1 MARTAPTT
9 PRVMHQP
16 SASARSAKL
25 RAIRVANHPAAHTTS
40 SNLILLDNVLRRSS
54 ASASW
59 VIRQTSHEGRS
70 AHVVCH
76 ALPASIPRP
85 VRSYESVYAF
95 YTDESSATEQRASP
109 KQLPRNVEGAADDP
123 RLHNP
128 LQRMERLGT
137 GWMGVILELDGVVV
151 EDTSQVEAR
160 AWLQLAAEEGKP
172 APLQFALKRALGMKA
187 EQVRRGVGLI
197 STCIGVCTWW

>member
-1 MARTAPTT
+1 MARTATT
-9 PRVMHQP
+9 MVQQP
-16 SASARSAKL
+16 SASARPVRAL
-25 RAIRVANHPAAHTTS
+25 RVPTHPAPS
-40 SNLILLDNVLRRSS
+40 SNLILLGNVLQRSS

-59 VIRQTSHEGRS
+59 VITHSNEGRS

-187 EQVRRGVGLI
+187 EQVRGLAHP
-197 STCIGVCTWW
+197 